1 MSQLLLDRVADDVVA
16 ALETGLA
23 PAGEHSRLYEDL
35 GLDSLMLMQLVHLLQ
50 ERRPALGELP
60 LDDLAHHLADVG
72 ALTALLRTTTATA
85 ATAAATAG
93 ADAGAGAG
101 AGGTLPER
109 AA

>member
-60 LDDLAHHLADVG
+60 LDDLASHMADVG

-85 ATAAATAG
+85 TAG
-93 ADAGAGAG
+93 AGSTAG
-101 AGGTLPER
+101 AGGTHPER